1 MILSCNGLTMRFH
14 ERRGKVESDNTST
27 LRADRLPRSP
37 RISLIASIWGFNSI
51 PREDQWQLREEIFQ
65 PVSECLENTMDSFD
79 GIPLASPTKA
89 RQAAIQA
96 KDWAYVNSWLTRQYA
111 PKPVPQFERNED
123 TLRVLLKMAAA
134 NENADEE
141 EAVQYRAREEA
152 VRAFK
157 ERAGAKSKDAHERQ
171 KKEILD
177 EVEMCLNDKG
187 RIDLDDLADTAVVLG
202 NTLNPEPEDLSL
214 SIVELTAEE
223 FDAQDQVAKV
233 DTLHRYLQRE
243 LSRLQADLEELKT
256 DEAYQT
262 PADTQSLTAEWTR
275 GTKTLASKIGEYQ
288 DRIASLERN
297 QTRGPTID
305 KLVIEEEEI
314 MRLRETV
321 KTLEAR
327 VEAFHDLPTDV
338 PGARARYKELEC
350 ELSQLTRQRDNMFG
364 KFVR

>member
-1 MILSCNGLTMRFH
+1 
-14 ERRGKVESDNTST
+14 
-27 LRADRLPRSP
+27 
-37 RISLIASIWGFNSI
+37 
-51 PREDQWQLREEIFQ
+51 
-65 PVSECLENTMDSFD
+65 
-79 GIPLASPTKA
+79 
-89 RQAAIQA
+89 
-96 KDWAYVNSWLTRQYA
+96 
-111 PKPVPQFERNED
+111 
-123 TLRVLLKMAAA
+123 MAAA

-141 EAVQYRAREEA
+141 EALQYRAREEA
-152 VRAFK
+152 VRVFK
-157 ERAGAKSKDAHERQ
+157 ERAESKSEDAHERQ
-171 KKEILD
+171 KDELLD
-177 EVEMCLNDKG
+177 EVEMCLNEKG
-187 RIDLDDLADTAVVLG
+187 KSDLDDLTDTAVVLG
-202 NTLNPEPEDLSL
+202 NTMNPEPEDLSL

-223 FDAQDQVAKV
+223 FDTQDQVAKV
-233 DTLHRYLQRE
+233 DTLHRYLQTE

-305 KLVIEEEEI
+305 KLIIEEEDI
-314 MRLRETV
+314 IQLRETV

-338 PGARARYKELEC
+338 PGARARYRELER

-364 KFVR
+364 KLVR